1 MNATKRE
8 IVEKWLLDN
17 EDIINKAGLDD
28 RLDFPNG
35 TLQKFFKYG
44 RKLNQKRIIK
54 IHRFLLKLS
63 ITGKKDNNQLPK

>member
-1 MNATKRE
+1 M
-8 IVEKWLLDN
+8 VEMWLL
-17 EDIINKAGLDD
+17 EHQDIINSVGLDK
-28 RLDFPNG
+28 RLGFPNG

-63 ITGKKDNNQLPK
+63 IEKSEDNEENSK